1 MMSLNFRTCSIIRLF
16 CLAFFTLLLA
26 SGCASKNKLSTPSAE
41 QSELPVPQ
49 VRVALSRLTDQQ
61 SGTLKFDKPYKLQLE
76 EARYVLD
83 HHTGEF
89 TLTVID
95 ESIVLKS
102 ENRYFNLSMPVT
114 LVFTPSE
121 DDNSFKWNQI
131 EYPHKLIIEA
141 HDGQVWVINQVD
153 VETYL
158 TGVLP
163 HEIPSYQ
170 REYQSAVLA
179 QAIAA
184 RSYVLNRMI
193 NPVSSDF
200 HLWADER
207 DQVYKGLAKPAP
219 FATEAVEKT
228 RGLALADSSGKP
240 ARTYFHASSG
250 GVLERDVTAGS
261 KLKPDDLLDV
271 YNGEE
276 NDKVSPYYR
285 WVERRSAADILANL
299 KHLGAIDDSL
309 SEQFI
314 NEGYQLSLDVTGR
327 TLSGRV
333 SGFDVSIDKRQY
345 SFAGLQVRQIL
356 ADTSGKPLPSN
367 LFFMKSSPSN
377 PDKFFIIGAGAGH
390 GRGMSQ
396 WGAIGMALRGVML
409 EEILKFYYPG
419 YTVKKFY

>member
-1 MMSLNFRTCSIIRLF
+1 MP
-16 CLAFFTLLLA
+16 
-26 SGCASKNKLSTPSAE
+26 SGA

-83 HHTGEF
+83 NHTGVF
-89 TLTVID
+89 TISVND

-114 LVFTPSE
+114 LVFTPTE
-121 DDNSFKWNQI
+121 DALSFQWNKI
-131 EYPHKLIIEA
+131 DYPQKLIIEA
-141 HDGQVWVINQVD
+141 HDGQLWVINQVD

-193 NPVSSDF
+193 NPVSNDF

-207 DQVYKGLAKPAP
+207 DQVYKGFAKPAP

-228 RGLALADSSGKP
+228 RGLALADSAGKP
-240 ARTYFHASSG
+240 AKAYYHASSG
-250 GVLERDVTAGS
+250 GVLERDVPAGS
-261 KLKPDDLLDV
+261 LLVPDYLLDV

-285 WVERRSAADILANL
+285 WVERRSAADILGNL
-299 KHLGAIDDSL
+299 KRLGAIDDSL
-309 SEQFI
+309 SVKLTD
-314 NEGYQLSLDVTGR
+314 EGYRLSLDVTGR
-327 TLSGRV
+327 TISGRV
-333 SGFDVSIDKRQY
+333 SGLDVSIDKRQY
-345 SFAGLQVRQIL
+345 SFMGLQVRQVL